1 MSTTV
6 RIVTRVTPQAG
17 VADNRVDLRQIQVRV
32 AAAIGLAVFIAMGVI
47 ACTREP

>member
-6 RIVTRVTPQAG
+6 RIVTRVTPQVG
-17 VADNRVDLRQIQVRV
+17 VADNRVDLRRVEVRV
-32 AAAIGLAVFIAMGVI
+32 AAAIGLVVVIAMGVI